1 MPRKRMDGIRIHLM
15 LTKPQH
21 RAISA
26 LREKTGLPFS
36 EIMRRAVD
44 RYLRETLS
52 SHSSDSDVR

>member
-1 MPRKRMDGIRIHLM
+1 MDGIRIHLM

-44 RYLRETLS
+44 RYLHETLS
-52 SHSSDSDVR
+52 SNNPGSDVR